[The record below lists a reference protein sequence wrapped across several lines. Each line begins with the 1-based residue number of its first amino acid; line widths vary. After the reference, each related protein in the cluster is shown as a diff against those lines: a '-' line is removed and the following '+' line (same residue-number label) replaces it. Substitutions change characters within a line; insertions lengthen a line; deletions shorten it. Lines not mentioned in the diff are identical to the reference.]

1 MIAASN
7 SQKGSQVPAKTAK
20 ILVVDDDPSL
30 RRLLSMRLKATGYEV
45 VTAASAEE
53 AVGKF
58 ASISPQLVITDL
70 KMDGMDGM
78 ALFEYINHRNPS
90 LPVVILTAHGT
101 IPDAVDA
108 TQKGVFGYLTKPFD
122 SDELLQLVSKA
133 TSIRPEQAADN
144 GVSEGADWRRDI
156 ITQSPKMESLLEAA
170 RRAAASDVSILIQS
184 ESGTGKELLA
194 KAIHRASARAKG
206 PFVAVN
212 CSAIPEQLLESEL
225 FGHVKGAF
233 TGATEAR
240 KGLFQEAQG
249 GTIFLDEI
257 GDMPLSFQAKLL
269 RTLQEKEVKQVGA
282 DRATSLDVRVI
293 SATHRDLERAIGDG
307 EFREDLFYRIN
318 VVPLELPPLRERRE
332 DIQLLAN
339 YFSRRFCQQSDGSL
353 KKFSNEASE
362 LLIAASWPG
371 NVRQLQNVVEQTC
384 VLAPGNVIPA
394 ALVQKALRGEVEKL
408 IPLNEAK
415 EQFEREYLIK
425 LLQITEGN
433 ISQAA
438 RIAERNRTDFYK
450 LLNRHSLVPELFRNS

>member
-122 SDELLQLVSKA
+122 SDELLQLVRKA
-133 TSIRPEQAADN
+133 TSIRPDQTADI
-144 GVSEGADWRRDI
+144 GVSQDADWRRDI

-184 ESGTGKELLA
+184 ESGTGKELFA
-194 KAIHRASARAKG
+194 KAIHRASTRAAG
-206 PFVAVN
+206 PFIAVN

-282 DRATSLDVRVI
+282 DRAAPLDVRVI

-339 YFSRRFCQQSDGSL
+339 YFSRRFCQQGDSPL
-353 KKFSNEASE
+353 KKFSNEACE
-362 LLIAASWPG
+362 LLVAASWPG

-384 VLAPGNVIPA
+384 VLSPGNVIPA
-394 ALVQKALRGEVEKL
+394 GLVQKALRGEVEKL